1 MFKVLITDYQWPN
14 LDIERSILEPLPAEL
29 IVAKTG
35 REDELLQLAPPADA
49 ILTCWK
55 EVTARVIDAAPKC
68 RLIVRYGIGLDNIA
82 VDHATRLGIPV
93 TNAPTYCLEE
103 VAEHAL
109 ALMMALARRI
119 TRFDRAIRGGSYP
132 GVEFAGMRRVSGKT
146 LGIVGYGHIGRT
158 LAPKARGLGLKV
170 QVADPAVKTL
180 PPEEGRVTGLDE
192 LLATSDFISLHAPLV
207 PATRNLIGREA
218 LKAIKPGCVLV
229 NTSRGGL
236 VDPDAVLEALEAGR
250 LGGCG
255 LDVYPS
261 EPPDLQ
267 HPLFRHPRFIPTPH
281 AAFYSEESVA
291 NLQHTSAGQ
300 VRDCLTGRIPA
311 PIVNPGYASH
321 APRFGRLP
329 RISPPAS

>member
-1 MFKVLITDYQWPN
+1 MFKILITDYQWPT

-35 REDELLQLAPPADA
+35 EEDELLTLAPPVDA

-55 EVTARVIDAAPKC
+55 KVTAKVIDVAPKC

-93 TNAPTYCLEE
+93 TNAPVYCLEE

-109 ALMMALARRI
+109 ALMMSLARRI
-119 TRFDRAIRGGSYP
+119 TRFDRAIRGGTYP

-146 LGIVGYGHIGRT
+146 LGIIGYGNIGRT
-158 LAPKARGLGLKV
+158 LGPKAQGLGMKV
-170 QVADPAVKTL
+170 QVADPALKSL
-180 PPEEGRVTGLDE
+180 PPQEGKVVNFDT
-192 LLATSDFISLHAPLV
+192 LLATSDFISVHAPLI
-207 PATRNLIGREA
+207 PATRNLIGRDA
-218 LKAIKPGCVLV
+218 LKRVKPGCMLV

-255 LDVYPS
+255 LDVYPA
-261 EPPDLQ
+261 EPPDLK
-267 HPLFRHPRFIPTPH
+267 HPLFQHPRFIPTPH
-281 AAFYSEESVA
+281 AAFYSEESA
-291 NLQHTSAGQ
+291 ENLQHTSAGQ
-300 VRDCLTGRIPA
+300 VRDCLTGKTPT
-311 PIVNPGYASH
+311 PIVNPDYLKH
-321 APRFGRLP
+321 APRFSR
-329 RISPPAS
+329 

>member
-1 MFKVLITDYQWPN
+1 MFKILITDYQWPN

-35 REDELLQLAPPADA
+35 EEDELLRLAPPADA

-55 EVTARVIDAAPKC
+55 KVSAAVIDAAPRC

-93 TNAPTYCLEE
+93 TNAPAYCLDE

-109 ALMMALARRI
+109 ALLLSLARRV
-119 TRFDRAIRGGSYP
+119 TRFDKAIRGGSYP
-132 GVEFAGMRRVSGKT
+132 GVDFAGMRRISGKT

-170 QVADPAVKTL
+170 QVADPAVQTL
-180 PPEEGRVTGLDE
+180 PPEEGRVVGLDA
-192 LLATSDFISLHAPLV
+192 LLATSDFISLHAPLT
-207 PATRNLIGREA
+207 PATRNLIGRA
-218 LKAIKPGCVLV
+218 SLAKIKPGCFLV

-236 VDPDAVLEALEAGR
+236 VDPDAVLEALKSGR

-255 LDVYPS
+255 LDVYPA
-261 EPPDLQ
+261 EPPDLKHPMFQ
-267 HPLFRHPRFIPTPH
+267 HPHFIPTPH
-281 AAFYSEESVA
+281 AAFFSEESVED
-291 NLQHTSAGQ
+291 LQHTSAGQ
-300 VRDCLTGRIPA
+300 VRDCLTGKVPA
-311 PIVNPGYASH
+311 PIVNPEYAKH
-321 APRFGRLP
+321 APRFGKL
-329 RISPPAS
+329 AH